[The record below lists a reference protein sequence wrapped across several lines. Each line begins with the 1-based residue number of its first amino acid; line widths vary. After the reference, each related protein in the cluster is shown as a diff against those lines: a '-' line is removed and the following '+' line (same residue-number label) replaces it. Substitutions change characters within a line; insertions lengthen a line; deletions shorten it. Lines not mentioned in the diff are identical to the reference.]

1 MNTTEMNNA
10 LHDLDDWIQRRN
22 IMLQHSDLPPRQHR
36 ECAQELR
43 TMQVARDALY
53 MQMQPDP
60 YLKDDE
66 FLIVDGCSTELFSKE
81 DYLPT
86 PLPKGCVA
94 TPLNPWISVN
104 ERLPEEG
111 ETVLVSD
118 GLFVHHGYL
127 IENRW
132 WSYAS
137 YPEGFATTHWMP
149 MPPPPEVK
157 SK

>member
-1 MNTTEMNNA
+1 MSTTEMSKA

-22 IMLQHSDLPPRQHR
+22 IMLQHSDLTPKQHR
-36 ECAQELR
+36 ECVQELR
-43 TMQVARDALY
+43 TMHVARDALY
-53 MQMQPDP
+53 LRMQPAP

-66 FLIVDGCSTELFSKE
+66 FLIVDGNSAELFSKE

-86 PLPKGCVA
+86 PLPKDCVA
-94 TPLNPWISVN
+94 APIDLWISVK

-111 ETVLVSD
+111 KTVLVTD

-127 IENRW
+127 IDNRW

-137 YPEGFATTHWMP
+137 CPEGFATTHWMP
-149 MPPPPEVK
+149 LPKPPEVQP
-157 SK
+157 